1 MLFSD
6 WTRQV
11 LAFVAVFAFFV
22 GTNHFG
28 MSFGSIL
35 FEITENE
42 TVAAFAM
49 SFLMFASFAFGIPV
63 FYGLVGFEI
72 SSVSGK
78 NAKLS
83 DLFSAFS
90 DFDKVIRSY
99 TIFFRLLFKG
109 VLCFL
114 PAIALLFFKSFF
126 YENLV
131 QGNWHM
137 FGIDIVLFCIN
148 TVLVLLVYFGI
159 VMSAGS
165 FVGIYISVKRE
176 DKQVDECFYEA
187 KKCIKGSESE
197 LAKTALSFLPLFA
210 VSLFTMGFL
219 FVLYTVPYMVITL
232 IMFSKYLY
240 DKKTMCLQ

>member
-11 LAFVAVFAFFV
+11 LAFVAVLAFFV

-99 TIFFRLLFKG
+99 TIFCPF
-109 VLCFL
+109 
-114 PAIALLFFKSFF
+114 
-126 YENLV
+126 
-131 QGNWHM
+131 
-137 FGIDIVLFCIN
+137 
-148 TVLVLLVYFGI
+148 
-159 VMSAGS
+159 
-165 FVGIYISVKRE
+165 
-176 DKQVDECFYEA
+176 
-187 KKCIKGSESE
+187 
-197 LAKTALSFLPLFA
+197 
-210 VSLFTMGFL
+210 
-219 FVLYTVPYMVITL
+219 
-232 IMFSKYLY
+232 
-240 DKKTMCLQ
+240 